1 MAFYHCSIKTPK
13 SGKGK
18 IIPGKKHADYIN
30 REGDYK
36 NFDNK
41 QKIAAS
47 HAEYINRQND
57 FSKENFI
64 KRHGRCVYKANKLPK
79 WANGSASN
87 FLKLLIYMDVQ
98 MVYPI
103 VSLNWRCKKN
113 LLWNK
118 I

>member
-47 HAEYINRQND
+47 HAE
-57 FSKENFI
+57 
-64 KRHGRCVYKANKLPK
+64 
-79 WANGSASN
+79 
-87 FLKLLIYMDVQ
+87 
-98 MVYPI
+98 
-103 VSLNWRCKKN
+103 
-113 LLWNK
+113 
-118 I
+118 